1 MRTRHRL
8 YVAGFFLLLAV
19 APIAYQI
26 DRAAQSLPTLDGDF
40 PLAGLT
46 QRVRVEFDS
55 LAVPTVHATSREDAY
70 RALGYLHARDRLFQM
85 DLQRRKSAGRLAEI
99 WGEKALDLDR
109 GQRHYRLAEATAAT
123 LAHLSPDERAILS
136 AYAEGVNAVISSA
149 REFPPEFRL
158 LHYRPEPWQPTDSL
172 LVAATMFQ
180 TLTDQ
185 EADERMLTIMQACLP
200 ESVTAFLTPD
210 TDDYLRT
217 LAGGSASWRP
227 VRPVPV
233 DDIARLIAEAQES
246 TPDQAWVEPEATNLG
261 SNNWAVSG
269 SKTADGRAIIA
280 NDMHLSL
287 GVPNIWYRAH
297 LRYMGR
303 QLSGV
308 TLPGLPLVVV
318 GSNGHV
324 AWGFTNLNGDV
335 QDLVRL
341 ELKPDDSHQ
350 YRTATGWRAFEDK
363 AETILV
369 RDAAPVHLSQRGTI
383 WGPVLQNELLG
394 SPVALHWSALDS
406 GAVNLRL
413 LDMDGAATLQEAMH
427 TLNRFGAPPQ
437 NAVIADERGH
447 IGWTLT
453 GFLPRRR
460 GLDGSVAEYW
470 SSGDKGWDGYLEP
483 DQLPR
488 LIDPPEGFIATA
500 NQRVTGKEGV
510 PMIGHNFAHGY
521 RAFRIRQR
529 LAEQPRLS
537 EADLAAIQ
545 LDTVSE
551 FYEFYRELALSVL
564 STQSSL
570 AEPDLAEIDSV
581 VREWD
586 GRLAPGSVGIA
597 LLLSWR
603 AAMAKAIFTPLLRR
617 CHEID
622 PAFTYQW
629 REMEIPLRALLQ
641 QGVPGLPRQKSQ
653 DWGDF
658 LLTTLHQAALEL
670 KREQGMK
677 DLRQITWGRVNT
689 IRIQHP
695 FSRAASWA
703 SGFLDMPELAGACNS
718 NCVKVLYDRS
728 GASER
733 LVVSPNHMEDGL
745 LEMPGGQSGHPLSS
759 HFRDQQATWA
769 SDHMQPFLPGQP
781 LHRLVLNP
789 TLAPV
794 KP

>member
-19 APIAYQI
+19 APIAYQV
-26 DRAAQSLPTLDGDF
+26 DRAAQSLPPLDGEF

-46 QRVRVEFDS
+46 HSVRVEFDS
-55 LAVPTVHATSREDAY
+55 VAVPMVHANSREDAY
-70 RALGYLHARDRLFQM
+70 RVLGYLHARDRLFQM

-99 WGEKALDLDR
+99 WGDKALELDR
-109 GQRHYRLAEATAAT
+109 GQRQYRFAEAAAAALT
-123 LAHLSPDERAILS
+123 HLSPDERAILS
-136 AYAEGVNAVISSA
+136 AYAEGVNAVISNA

-158 LHYRPEPWQPTDSL
+158 LHYRPEPWRPDDSL

-210 TDDYLRT
+210 TDDYLQT

-227 VRPVPV
+227 VRPVPT
-233 DDIARLIAEAQES
+233 DDIARLIAEAEES
-246 TPDQAWVEPEATNLG
+246 PPGHAAVEPEATNLG

-269 SKTADGRAIIA
+269 AKTADGRAIIA

-297 LRYMGR
+297 LRYAGR

-308 TLPGLPLVVV
+308 TLPGLPLVIV

-335 QDLVRL
+335 QDLVKL
-341 ELKPDDSHQ
+341 ELKPDDPNQ
-350 YRTATGWRAFEDK
+350 YRTVTGWRTFEDK

-369 RDAAPVHLSQRGTI
+369 RDAAPVHLSQRVTL
-383 WGPVLQNELLG
+383 WGPVLEHGLLG
-394 SPVALHWSALDS
+394 STVALRWSALDPA
-406 GAVNLRL
+406 AVNLRL
-413 LDMDGAATLQEAMH
+413 LDMDNAATLQDAMH

-453 GFLPRRR
+453 GFLPKRR
-460 GLDGSVAEYW
+460 GLDGSVGEYW
-470 SSGDKGWDGYLEP
+470 SRGDKGWDGYLVP

-500 NQRVTGKEGV
+500 NQRVTGKEGA

-537 EADLAAIQ
+537 EADLSDIQ

-551 FYEFYRELALSVL
+551 FYEFYRQLALSVL
-564 STQSSL
+564 STQSL
-570 AEPDLAEIDSV
+570 AAEPDLAEIDAA
-581 VREWD
+581 VRAWD
-586 GRLAPGSVGIA
+586 GRLEPGSVGIA
-597 LLLSWR
+597 LLLGWR
-603 AAMAKAIFTPLLRR
+603 TAMAKAIFTPLLQR
-617 CHEID
+617 CHQID

-629 REMEIPLRALLQ
+629 REMETPLRALLR
-641 QGVPGLPRQKSQ
+641 QGVPGLPRQKGR

-658 LLTTLHQAALEL
+658 LLTTLHQTALEL
-670 KREQGMK
+670 KREHGME
-677 DLRQITWGRVNT
+677 DLRQITWGRINIV
-689 IRIQHP
+689 RIQHP
-695 FSRAASWA
+695 FSRATSWA
-703 SGFLDMPELAGACNS
+703 SWFLDMPELAGACNS

-733 LVVSPNHMEDGL
+733 LVVSPNHMQDGL

-759 HFRDQQATWA
+759 HFRDQQQAWAT
-769 SDHMQPFLPGQP
+769 DRMQALLPGEA

-789 TLAPV
+789 VMAQTQP
-794 KP
+794 